1 MQKRKGRG
9 LFCSLSNPPPF
20 APPSGADPGRVH
32 QNSGSSLGCLDSPEI
47 LSTPERSM
55 AGERSHSQSGLR
67 PAAFPHTRA
76 TLTHGLTTTGFPA
89 KKRLRNKRQK
99 YHTDKCHYPDL
110 GSSSNWSYRHFNQSE
125 AHPDASSA
133 SNFFARSSDRSFR
146 GDSSGVTAHCHPNR
160 NSLYHSFSSFTSLL
174 HIAFYYLYNIFHR
187 SKLNALYKTQKSII
201 SLNITKQNLSAFK

>member
-67 PAAFPHTRA
+67 PAAFPHARA

-89 KKRLRNKRQK
+89 KKRLRNKRQ
-99 YHTDKCHYPDL
+99 
-110 GSSSNWSYRHFNQSE
+110 
-125 AHPDASSA
+125 
-133 SNFFARSSDRSFR
+133 
-146 GDSSGVTAHCHPNR
+146 
-160 NSLYHSFSSFTSLL
+160 
-174 HIAFYYLYNIFHR
+174 
-187 SKLNALYKTQKSII
+187 
-201 SLNITKQNLSAFK
+201 NITLISVTTQIWVVLLIGRNATSTNQKHILTHHQHRISSPVPQTDPFVGIAVVLPPTVTQIATAYTTLSVHSHLYYILHFIICTIFFTAQS